1 MAHAKSIVKNKFWIV
16 EQDGKQIATIQ
27 ATNSGVVF
35 VDSHKREK
43 FNNLKMLSKKYNI
56 NFINN
61 KHYTVKHIK
70 SVYDYPC
77 DVSPHNAIY
86 DVKNKLPMYTKLP
99 SSKCYYCA
107 GYYLVLVEDNW
118 SLEYCPKR
126 IVLLRNK
133 FIGPFKTSDNAKK
146 FIEEGNLVN

>member
-43 FNNLKMLSKKYNI
+43 FNNLKMLSKTYNI
-56 NFINN
+56 NFVTNKQTTN
-61 KHYTVKHIK
+61 KHSKT
-70 SVYDYPC
+70 VYDYPC
-77 DVSPHNAIY
+77 DGNAYNSIY
-86 DVKNKLPMYTKLP
+86 DVKNKLPIYTKQTA
-99 SSKCYYCA
+99 SKCYYCA
-107 GYYLVLVEDNW
+107 GYYLVLVEDRW

-133 FIGPFKTSDNAKK
+133 FVGPFKSNDDAKK
-146 FIEEGNLVN
+146 FIEEGNLMN